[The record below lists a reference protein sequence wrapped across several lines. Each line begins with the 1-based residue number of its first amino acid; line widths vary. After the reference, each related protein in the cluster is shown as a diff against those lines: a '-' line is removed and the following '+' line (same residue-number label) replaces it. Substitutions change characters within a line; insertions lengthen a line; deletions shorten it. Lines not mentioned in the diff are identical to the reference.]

1 MSIQNLDTDS
11 LLLSSAI
18 GGDAQA
24 LERLI
29 YRHHKKLASFVERL
43 FPQKL
48 YEWIEPA
55 DILQETYTAAFCSIG
70 AFEPKGEDAFFRWLA
85 TIARTRIVDQIKA
98 ASRFK
103 RQGERLDDHDLA
115 LSDVLQRAGL
125 YKRTPSQSAA
135 GHELVALVERSM
147 EQLPQ
152 EQREIIRLR
161 HEEGLS
167 PPQAAERM
175 QRRVGAA
182 QMVYFRALKNLREK
196 IRAASLY
203 L

>member
-1 MSIQNLDTDS
+1 
-11 LLLSSAI
+11 
-18 GGDAQA
+18 
-24 LERLI
+24 
-29 YRHHKKLASFVERL
+29 
-43 FPQKL
+43 
-48 YEWIEPA
+48 
-55 DILQETYTAAFCSIG
+55 
-70 AFEPKGEDAFFRWLA
+70 
-85 TIARTRIVDQIKA
+85 
-98 ASRFK
+98 
-103 RQGERLDDHDLA
+103 
-115 LSDVLQRAGL
+115 
-125 YKRTPSQSAA
+125 
-135 GHELVALVERSM
+135 M
-147 EQLPQ
+147 EQLQQ